1 MWSSCPWVSTIATTS
16 SIRSRME
23 VKSGRMTSMP
33 GWCSSGNSTP
43 QSTTSSLP
51 ACSKTV
57 MLRPISPRPPRAITR
72 RPPSGR
78 AGGVRSSGWL
88 RLMAGTLRRGPD
100 SGTGATAP
108 GAVTPVREC
117 RRPLRSDRAD
127 VLRLGALLALRDV
140 ELDLLSLVEGLVAVG
155 DDGGVVAEDVGAAAV
170 LGDEPEALLR
180 VEPLHSALSHAVSHS
195 VLGGVRAGRC
205 RPSGRRTTGRTERNV
220 RQRRL
225 RTFKNEAEAQQRP
238 GGTIRCAGVLWCGTP
253 RTGRSR
259 AVARPAV
266 SCHSAPEGSVR
277 DLLHGVPGG
286 HM

>member
-1 MWSSCPWVSTIATTS
+1 MATTS

-117 RRPLRSDRAD
+117 RKPLRSDRAD

-140 ELDLLSLVEGLVAVG
+140 ELDLLPLVEGLVAVG

-205 RPSGRRTTGRTERNV
+205 RPFGPPHHRQDREERQAETTADVQE
-220 RQRRL
+220 
-225 RTFKNEAEAQQRP
+225 
-238 GGTIRCAGVLWCGTP
+238 
-253 RTGRSR
+253 RSR
-259 AVARPAV
+259 GTTATGVNPTLSHSILAIATPVGVVRVPLPGSQPVRSRVIVHAEERAAAR
-266 SCHSAPEGSVR
+266 SI
-277 DLLHGVPGG
+277 
-286 HM
+286 

>member
-1 MWSSCPWVSTIATTS
+1 MWSSWPWVSTIATTS
-16 SIRSRME
+16 SIRSRIE

-72 RPPSGR
+72 SPPSGR

-117 RRPLRSDRAD
+117 RKPLRSDRAD

-180 VEPLHSALSHAVSHS
+180 VEPLHSALSHAV
-195 VLGGVRAGRC
+195 LIPCWGC
-205 RPSGRRTTGRTERNV
+205 PDRRTPVVGSLHHRQDREER
-220 RQRRL
+220 Q
-225 RTFKNEAEAQQRP
+225 AEDD
-238 GGTIRCAGVLWCGTP
+238 C
-253 RTGRSR
+253 GRSR
-259 AVARPAV
+259 TKQRHDSDRTEAYAITCPDGAA
-266 SCHSAPEGSVR
+266 SH
-277 DLLHGVPGG
+277 
-286 HM
+286 